1 MGVGMSEHLRD
12 RIEHYWQIG
21 NGIDQAIRNL
31 AMRDGV
37 RLSFQ
42 DVHPVYV
49 RMSAQAAPRP

>member
-1 MGVGMSEHLRD
+1 MSEHLRD